1 LNRLKNRL
9 PFIIFLFIV
18 IAMLGFLSL
27 LMGTSRISAP
37 SVFLSI
43 FSPSS
48 NPNVSMVIWQERM
61 PRLMLEVLS
70 GGLLA
75 LAGSILLGIF
85 GSRIVDNPAVKSL
98 YAIDLIAAV
107 IFTVMIILGMNVR
120 PLYPLLLGTL
130 AGTTWNKVLFASIFI
145 TAGLIVYVFYYKDMN
160 ALAFGEYTAKTLG
173 VETEEVRF
181 FLFLIT
187 IVISAVAVYACGIM
201 CLAGLIFPYFIR
213 LVAGVNY
220 KYLIPVSILATAS
233 LMIFVD
239 IFSRIIFPTEF
250 PLGIMMVALSVPF
263 FVNALHRRR
272 LGL

>member
-1 LNRLKNRL
+1 MNRLKNRL

-43 FSPSS
+43 FSPAS
-48 NPNVSMVIWQERM
+48 NPDVSMVIWQERM

-75 LAGSILLGIF
+75 LAGSIMLGIF

-98 YAIDLIAAV
+98 YAIDIIAAV
-107 IFTVMIILGMNVR
+107 IFTAMIILGMNVR
-120 PLYPLLLGTL
+120 PLYPLLLGSL
-130 AGTTWNKVLFASIFI
+130 AGTTWNKVLIASLFI
-145 TAGLIVYVFYYKDMN
+145 TVGLIIYVFYYKDMN
-160 ALAFGEYTAKTLG
+160 ALSFGEYTAKTLG

-187 IVISAVAVYACGIM
+187 IVISAVAVYTCGVM

-233 LMIFVD
+233 LMILVD
-239 IFSRIIFPTEF
+239 IFSRIIFPAEF

>member
-1 LNRLKNRL
+1 MNRLKNRL

-27 LMGTSRISAP
+27 LMGTARISAP

-43 FSPSS
+43 FSPTTD
-48 NPNVSMVIWQERM
+48 PNISGVIWQERM

-85 GSRIVDNPAVKSL
+85 GARIVDNLAVKSL
-98 YAIDLIAAV
+98 YAFNFIAAV
-107 IFTVMIILGMNVR
+107 VFTIMIILGMNVR
-120 PLYPLLLGTL
+120 PLYPWLLGSL
-130 AGTTWNKVLFASIFI
+130 AGTTWDKVLIASLFI
-145 TAGLIVYVFYYKDMN
+145 TAGLIIYVFYYKDMN
-160 ALAFGEYTAKTLG
+160 ALSFGEYTAKTLG
-173 VETEEVRF
+173 VEVGEVRL

-187 IVISAVAVYACGIM
+187 MVISAVAAYTCGIM

-220 KYLIPVSILATAS
+220 KYLIPISILATAS
-233 LMIFVD
+233 LVILVD

-250 PLGIMMVALSVPF
+250 PLGIMMVALSAPF